1 MKMTK
6 RLATL
11 AACAV
16 MAASSMVGMGA
27 FAAGNTSIASSNS
40 ILSQNNDTGYRMTVK
55 LLYQTDSEWNDT
67 VIGTN
72 SSGRTATI
80 ASDGCAIT
88 CFSMIL
94 RYYGLSDATPQTV
107 YNDMRSSAFPSFD
120 FYGAA
125 NTFYSDYVS
134 LNNGRTTY
142 ENASDNCDNI
152 YFENDTQQQANARSR
167 LYAAIRSGKPVIVG
181 VAKGS
186 SKEAN
191 HFVVATGVSTGNAIT
206 YINDPSGANSS
217 YATLNQYFDDNYH
230 IARLII
236 YS

>member
-16 MAASSMVGMGA
+16 MGASSMVGMGA
-27 FAAGNTSIASSNS
+27 FAAGNASIASSNS
-40 ILSQNNDTGYRMTVK
+40 THSQNNDTGYRMTLK
-55 LLYQTDSEWNDT
+55 LLYQSDSEWGST
-67 VIGTN
+67 VLGTN
-72 SSGRTATI
+72 SSGGTATI
-80 ASDGCAIT
+80 KSDGCAIT

-94 RYYGLSDATPQTV
+94 RYYGLSNATPKTV
-107 YNDMRSSAFPSFD
+107 YNKMSSSAFPSFD

-125 NTFYSDYVS
+125 NTFYSNYVS
-134 LNNGRTTY
+134 LSNSRTNY
-142 ENASDNCDNI
+142 KDASNNCDNI
-152 YFENDTQQQANARSR
+152 YFENDTLQQANARSR

-181 VAKGS
+181 VAKSS
-186 SKEAN
+186 SKEAD
-191 HFVVATGVSTGNAIT
+191 HFVVATGVSTGNAVT
-206 YINDPSGANSS
+206 YINDPRGANSS
-217 YATLNQYFDDNYH
+217 YATLNQYFNDNYH